1 MSEMITNKPLF
12 PGDSEIG
19 QLFKI
24 FQIVGTPNETLWP
37 GVTSYPEYKSTF
49 PKWKPTNI
57 ADILPELDEKGIDLM
72 NKFLTLDPDKRITI
86 KEAINHVRFIF

>member
-1 MSEMITNKPLF
+1 MAEMITNRPLC

-24 FQIVGTPNETLWP
+24 FQVAGTPNETLWP
-37 GVTSYPEYKSTF
+37 GITSYPEYKSTF
-49 PKWKPTNI
+49 PKWKPQNL
-57 ADILPELDEKGIDLM
+57 AEILPELDSKGIDVM

-86 KEAINHVRFIF
+86 KEAIYHVRLY